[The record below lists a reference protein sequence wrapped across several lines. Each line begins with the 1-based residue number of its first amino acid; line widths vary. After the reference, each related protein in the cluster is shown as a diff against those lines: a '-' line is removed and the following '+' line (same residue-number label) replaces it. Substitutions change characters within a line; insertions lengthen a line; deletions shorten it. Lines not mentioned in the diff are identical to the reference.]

1 MFVFTSVY
9 VPLRRNATSLILG
22 THFNICTLGVAGGR
36 GSYARVNLVS
46 LVLGPCPPTR
56 DVLAIIT
63 KIDRATKTAT
73 VINGDGAFTFKR
85 SDTAYELNTATRA
98 THAHVRQTNG
108 HVGLMMREI
117 H

>member
-1 MFVFTSVY
+1 MN
-9 VPLRRNATSLILG
+9 LRG
-22 THFNICTLGVAGGR
+22 
-36 GSYARVNLVS
+36 

-63 KIDRATKTAT
+63 KIDQATKTAT

-85 SDTAYELNTATRA
+85 SDTAYELNTTTQE

-108 HVGLMMREI
+108 HVGLLMSEL

>member
-1 MFVFTSVY
+1 MDLQIQVSGVSHARIN
-9 VPLRRNATSLILG
+9 RRG
-22 THFNICTLGVAGGR
+22 
-36 GSYARVNLVS
+36 

-56 DVLAIIT
+56 DVPAIIT
-63 KIDRATKTAT
+63 KMDQATKTAT